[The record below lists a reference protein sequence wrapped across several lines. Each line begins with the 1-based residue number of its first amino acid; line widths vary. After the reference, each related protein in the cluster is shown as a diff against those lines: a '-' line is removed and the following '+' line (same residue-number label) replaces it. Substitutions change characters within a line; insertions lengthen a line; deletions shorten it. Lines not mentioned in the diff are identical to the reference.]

1 MGDGMYLVAGAA
13 GPTGRSAVRSLREG
27 DHGVRALVRQHDGRS
42 DALQALGAE
51 VVTGD
56 FHDLDAMRRA
66 LDGVDGAY
74 FVHPVAPGIVEAT
87 STFARAA
94 LRAGTPTVV
103 NMSQSS
109 ARRDSGSPASRA
121 HWLAE
126 RVLDRSGLGVTHL
139 RPTFFAEWFTYPF
152 VRYSVA
158 EAGELRLPFGA
169 GRHAPIAAEDQGRVI
184 AAILRDPEPHRGH
197 TYFLCGADEGTHDDH
212 AASIGRALGRR
223 VVYRPI
229 SDDAFVRAIHSVLPG
244 PRWDHLVQ
252 HVTAVAGDYRANLL
266 AGTNDLVER
275 VSGRRPLTVEQ
286 FIAKRA
292 SAFEPP
298 AAAV

>member
-1 MGDGMYLVAGAA
+1 MGDGIYLVAGAA
-13 GPTGRSAVRSLREG
+13 GPTGRSAVRALRNG
-27 DHGVRALVRQHDGRS
+27 GRTVRALVHRHDARS
-42 DALQALGAE
+42 DALRAQGAE
-51 VVTGD
+51 IVVGD
-56 FHDLDAMRRA
+56 FHDIDAIHRA
-66 LDGVDGAY
+66 LDGVGGAY
-74 FVHPVAPGIVEAT
+74 FVHPVAPGIEEAT
-87 STFARAA
+87 ATFAAAA
-94 LRAGTPTVV
+94 LEAGTRTVV

-126 RVLDRSGLGVTHL
+126 RVLDASGLGVTHL

-152 VRYSVA
+152 VRHSVTV
-158 EAGELRLPFGA
+158 AGELRLPFGA

-184 AAILRDPEPHRGH
+184 AAILGASEPHHGR
-197 TYFLCGADEGTHDDH
+197 TYYLCGTDEGTHDDH
-212 AASIGRALGRR
+212 AASIGRALGRH

-229 SDDAFVRAIHSVLPG
+229 PDDEFVGVVRSVLPG
-244 PRWDHLVQ
+244 PRWDFLVH
-252 HVTAVAGDYRANLL
+252 HVTAVAADYRNDLL

-275 VSGRRPLTVEQ
+275 LTGRRPLTVAE
-286 FIAKRA
+286 FIRQRA